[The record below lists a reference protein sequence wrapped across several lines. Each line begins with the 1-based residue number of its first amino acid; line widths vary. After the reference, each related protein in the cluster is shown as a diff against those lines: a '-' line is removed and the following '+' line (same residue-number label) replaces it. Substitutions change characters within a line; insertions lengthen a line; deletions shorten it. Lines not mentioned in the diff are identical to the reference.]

1 MVNPRA
7 LPLRLARQVVVV
19 TALLL
24 SAHTPTAQEPAKG
37 AGLIRLKSGNERF
50 VKNASAAVPLGAPTR
65 EALAKAQHPFAMV
78 LSCADSRVPPEY
90 IFNVGLGD
98 LFVIRAAGE
107 VIDKSVMACL
117 EYGAEHL
124 DIPLLIVM
132 GHESCGAVQ
141 AAVESTAVE
150 GPNLQYLVKAI
161 RAGTDR
167 SPSERKELRGAC
179 DPRQRRTGH
188 QRRHGR

>member
-1 MVNPRA
+1 
-7 LPLRLARQVVVV
+7 
-19 TALLL
+19 
-24 SAHTPTAQEPAKG
+24 
-37 AGLIRLKSGNERF
+37 
-50 VKNASAAVPLGAPTR
+50 
-65 EALAKAQHPFAMV
+65 
-78 LSCADSRVPPEY
+78 
-90 IFNVGLGD
+90 
-98 LFVIRAAGE
+98 
-107 VIDKSVMACL
+107 VMACL